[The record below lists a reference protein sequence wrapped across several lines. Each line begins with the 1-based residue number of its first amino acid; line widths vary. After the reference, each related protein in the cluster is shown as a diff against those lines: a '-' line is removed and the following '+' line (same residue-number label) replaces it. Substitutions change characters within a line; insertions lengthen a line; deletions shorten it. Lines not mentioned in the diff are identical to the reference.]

1 MSGKDPLLEETHP
14 ISSFSRA
21 VGEHPWTS
29 ALLKHFAILSACVG
43 EGLAKISLDNSGP

>member
-1 MSGKDPLLEETHP
+1 MSEKDPLCEETHP

-21 VGEHPWTS
+21 VGLLRTS
-29 ALLKHFAILSACVG
+29 ALLKRFAILSACMG